1 MYHQCQSA
9 KENVSRSYPEYVN
22 VREMPPIEFMEEYT
36 RVNET
41 YKDEMSSTKEYLFYR
56 FVEPTTD

>member
-1 MYHQCQSA
+1 
-9 KENVSRSYPEYVN
+9 
-22 VREMPPIEFMEEYT
+22 MEEYT